1 MLSTGE
7 HRSGSHSPESP
18 VPSPESPVLMS
29 FRLRF
34 WGTRG
39 SIPSP
44 GPSTV
49 RYGGNTPSVEVRT
62 PSGTLVLLDAGTGI
76 RELGRA
82 LIARANGSPITGDIF
97 LTHAHWDHIQGIPF
111 FAPAFQRG
119 NRFTIWGAK
128 SLAASIR
135 RVVRDQMSPV
145 VFPVA
150 FEELAATFEF
160 RELTDERHS
169 SDGFDVRAFPV
180 RHPGGALGYRFA
192 PGPGGDRAVG
202 SSFVYI
208 SDNEIRAADASASN
222 DRWRAKLVDFIRG
235 SRLLIHDATYTEDE
249 YESHRGWGHSTYG
262 DAVALA
268 LESGVETLVLF
279 HHSPDRSDDE
289 LDGRLAECRGAVA
302 RSGRTLRIIAAAE
315 GLEIDV

>member
-1 MLSTGE
+1 
-7 HRSGSHSPESP
+7 
-18 VPSPESPVLMS
+18 MS

-44 GPSTV
+44 GPTTV
-49 RYGGNTPSVEVRT
+49 RYGGNTPSIEVRT
-62 PSGTLVLLDAGTGI
+62 PSGSLVVLDAGTGI

-150 FEELAATFEF
+150 FEELAATFDF
-160 RELTDERHS
+160 RELIDERHK
-169 SDGFDVRAFPV
+169 SDGFDVRAFAV

-192 PGPGGDRAVG
+192 AREPGEVQLGAA
-202 SSFVYI
+202 FVYI
-208 SDNEIRAADASASN
+208 SDNELRAGDASAST

-235 SRLLIHDATYTEDE
+235 ARVLIHDATYTEDE

-289 LDGRLAECRGAVA
+289 LDARLAECRAATV

-315 GLEIDV
+315 GMELDV

>member
-1 MLSTGE
+1 
-7 HRSGSHSPESP
+7 
-18 VPSPESPVLMS
+18 MS

-44 GPSTV
+44 GPNTV
-49 RYGGNTPSVEVRT
+49 RYGGNTPSIEVRT
-62 PSGTLVLLDAGTGI
+62 PSGSLVLLDAGTGI

-82 LIARANGSPITGDIF
+82 LISRANGLPITGDIF

-150 FEELAATFEF
+150 FEELAATFDF
-160 RELTDERHS
+160 RELSDERHN
-169 SDGFDVRAFPV
+169 SDGFDVRAFAV

-192 PGPGGDRAVG
+192 ARGPDDEARG
-202 SSFVYI
+202 SAPAFVYI
-208 SDNEIRAADASASN
+208 SDNELRAADSSAAT
-222 DRWRAKLVDFIRG
+222 DRWRVKLVDFIRG
-235 SRLLIHDATYTEDE
+235 ARVLIHDATYTEEE
-249 YESHRGWGHSTYG
+249 YETHRGWGHSTYG

-289 LDGRLAECRGAVA
+289 LDARVADCRAATA

-315 GLEIDV
+315 GMEIEV

>member
-1 MLSTGE
+1 
-7 HRSGSHSPESP
+7 
-18 VPSPESPVLMS
+18 MS

-39 SIPSP
+39 SIPTP

-49 RYGGNTPSVEVRT
+49 RYGGNTPSIEVRT
-62 PSGTLVLLDAGTGI
+62 PTGALVLLDAGTGI

-82 LIARANGSPITGDIF
+82 LIARANGSPIMGDIY

-111 FAPAFQRG
+111 FAPAFQPG

-150 FEELAATFEF
+150 FEELAATFDF
-160 RELTDERHS
+160 RELTDERHA
-169 SDGFDVRAFPV
+169 SDGFEVRAFPV

-192 PGPGGDRAVG
+192 ARG
-202 SSFVYI
+202 SDGEPTQSVFVYI
-208 SDNEIRAADASASN
+208 SDNELRGADASMS
-222 DRWRAKLVDFIRG
+222 DRWRGRLIEFIQG
-235 SRLLIHDATYTEDE
+235 SRVLIHDATYTEDE

-279 HHSPDRSDDE
+279 HHSPDRSDD
-289 LDGRLAECRGAVA
+289 DVDACLAECRAA
-302 RSGRTLRIIAAAE
+302 CLRSGQTLRIIAAAE
-315 GLEIDV
+315 GLELEI

>member
-1 MLSTGE
+1 
-7 HRSGSHSPESP
+7 
-18 VPSPESPVLMS
+18 MS

-76 RELGRA
+76 RELGRS
-82 LIARANGSPITGDIF
+82 LIERANGSPITGDIF

-160 RELTDERHS
+160 RELTDERHA

-180 RHPGGALGYRFA
+180 RHPGGALGYRF
-192 PGPGGDRAVG
+192 GTGIGGDRSGA
-202 SSFVYI
+202 SFVYI
-208 SDNEIRAADASASN
+208 SDNELRAADASASN
-222 DRWRAKLVDFIRG
+222 DRWRARLVEFIRG

-315 GLEIDV
+315 GLEIEV